1 MSILSLALLILIY
14 ALRAYLIVLWARF
27 ILEWVRVVNPAFR
40 PRKILLFIAELV
52 YTVTDPPLRFIRK
65 VLPPVRIG
73 QVQLDLGLM
82 LTMLAVWI
90 AISLLQTLR
99 FTLLV

>member
-14 ALRAYLIVLWARF
+14 ALRAYLVVLWARF

-40 PRKILLFIAELV
+40 PRKILLFIVELV
-52 YTVTDPPLRFIRK
+52 YTVTDPPLRLIRK
-65 VLPPVRIG
+65 VVPPVRIG

-99 FTLLV
+99 FTLLL

>member
-1 MSILSLALLILIY
+1 M
-14 ALRAYLIVLWARF
+14 
-27 ILEWVRVVNPAFR
+27 RVVNPAFR
-40 PRKILLFIAELV
+40 PRKILLFIVELI

-65 VLPPVRIG
+65 VVPPVRIG

-90 AISLLQTLR
+90 ALSLLQSLRISLL
-99 FTLLV
+99 V